1 MNDTTTS
8 DPGVRARLEP
18 IAQRLCDIARE
29 LGLEALA
36 DTIVSDTRRRI
47 ADDLVRALVLGEIKQ
62 GKSTLINAIIG
73 HDALPMGVTPT
84 TGATVI
90 VRKADRAGRYLVGSD
105 GTRVELDAAD
115 FAARA
120 RGPVPSGSTEGQ
132 LELALA
138 DDALPV
144 GLELVD
150 TPGINDIAAY
160 RAAISRGELPRA
172 DILVLTL
179 DATQLL
185 NRTELAFLRDA
196 LSAVGGLG
204 DSGARLLLAINR
216 IDLVGEDDRPKLREY
231 LDREL
236 AALTRPSGVAIEVF
250 ETDARGALRDPGGGA
265 HGIAEVR
272 RLRERLHQLARER
285 GDVLPA
291 RARAG
296 LLRHAVLL
304 SHNAAIA
311 AHALQLEHEAL
322 RREIRTLE
330 REWAESELDMGL
342 VRAEM
347 AASRERLLHASK
359 VRLGGFREQLQTS
372 TIAAIGV
379 ASHRVLAS
387 HLPGA
392 LHDAFLGF
400 SREESQ
406 ALRAG
411 LDELTQQAI
420 KTHSDQVRRR
430 LQHAAMRLSF
440 RGPTIYLDPPSVAL
454 EVGLVAIGLAG
465 TAVMYFGNLVAG
477 MVMTVAGPLATVYL
491 REQSLRQARERAR
504 AELPGALDRAGAAL
518 EEAIVRVVD
527 GHIAALDEHLVLA
540 NRTIGEQLGAVL
552 RRAEAQL
559 VSDDAPSSDDAVGV
573 RRGKALERIAALEH
587 ELVALRGKLE
597 AAGPEGSVR
606 SERSDAA

>member
-1 MNDTTTS
+1 MNANSTTIQEH
-8 DPGVRARLEP
+8 RARLEP
-18 IAQRLCDIARE
+18 IALRLCSVARE
-29 LGLEALA
+29 LGLETLA
-36 DTIVSDTRRRI
+36 DTIATDTRRRL
-47 ADDLVRALVLGEIKQ
+47 ADDIMRVLVLGEIKQ

-73 HDALPMGVTPT
+73 RDALPMGVTPT

-90 VRKADRAGRYLVGSD
+90 VRRADAGGHYLVTGNGD
-105 GTRVELDAAD
+105 RTELSALE

-120 RGPVPSGSTEGQ
+120 RGPAPAGAPAGQ
-132 LELALA
+132 LELWLN
-138 DDALPV
+138 DDVLPI

-172 DILVLTL
+172 DVLVLTL

-204 DSGARLLLAINR
+204 DSGARLLLVVNR

-236 AALTRPSGVAIEVF
+236 AALTRPSGAPIDVF
-250 ETDARGALRDPGGGA
+250 ETDARGALRDPSGDT
-265 HGIAEVR
+265 HGVAEIR
-272 RLRERLHQLARER
+272 RLRARLQALAGDRA
-285 GDVLPA
+285 DVLPA

-304 SHNAAIA
+304 AHNAAIA
-311 AHALQLEHEAL
+311 AHALRLERETL
-322 RREIRTLE
+322 QREIRTLE
-330 REWAESELDMGL
+330 REWSESELDMGAL
-342 VRAEM
+342 RSEM
-347 AASRERLLHASK
+347 ASSRERLLRASK
-359 VRLGGFREQLQTS
+359 VRLGGFRDQLHTS
-372 TIAAIGV
+372 TLAAIGV
-379 ASHRVLAS
+379 ASHRVLAT

-400 SREESQ
+400 SHEEAQ
-406 ALRAG
+406 TLRTG
-411 LDELTQQAI
+411 LDELTRHAI

-430 LQHAAMRLSF
+430 LHQATLRLSF

-465 TAVMYFGNLVAG
+465 TAIMYFGNLVAG
-477 MVMTVAGPLATVYL
+477 MVMTVAGPLATVFL
-491 REQSLRQARERAR
+491 REQSLRQARQRAA
-504 AELPGALDRAGAAL
+504 AELPGALESASVVVEESVARA
-518 EEAIVRVVD
+518 VD

-540 NRTIGEQLGAVL
+540 NRTIGEQLAAVL
-552 RRAEAQL
+552 RHAEAQL
-559 VSDDAPSSDDAVGV
+559 VRDDAPNTDDAIGA
-573 RRGKALERIAALEH
+573 RRENALDQIAALEH
-587 ELVALRGKLE
+587 ELVALRQQLDT
-597 AAGPEGSVR
+597 AN
-606 SERSDAA
+606 SDHARG